1 MKVIN
6 INLTKAPNLYKMK
19 KIVKNIF
26 YLKRRKMKKRML
38 LHSCC
43 APCTSGVLWQ
53 LDDYDITLYFYNPNI
68 DTLDEYNKRLYA
80 LKDFVQK
87 INKENNSQIEII
99 AVPYNH
105 LEFSTKIAGL
115 ENEKEG
121 GERCKICFAIR
132 LDQTAKF
139 AKDNGYDI
147 FATTLT
153 VSPHKNFEIINNIGN
168 QLSSKY
174 DIEYLASNFKKN
186 NGYLISIQN
195 SKKYGIYR
203 QNYCGCNK
211 EL

>member
-1 MKVIN
+1 
-6 INLTKAPNLYKMK
+6 
-19 KIVKNIF
+19 
-26 YLKRRKMKKRML
+26 ML

-53 LDDYDITLYFYNPNI
+53 LEEYDITLYFYNPNI
-68 DTLDEYNKRLYA
+68 DTIEEYNLRLSA
-80 LKDFVQK
+80 LQDYIKK
-87 INKENNSQIEII
+87 INNENNGNIKII
-99 AVPYNH
+99 AEPYNH
-105 LEFSTKIAGL
+105 LEFSEKIVGL

-121 GERCKICFAIR
+121 GDRCNICFALR
-132 LDQTAKF
+132 LDKTAQF

-153 VSPHKNFEIINNIGN
+153 VSPHKNFETINGIGLK
-168 QLSSKY
+168 LSNKY
-174 DIEYLASNFKKN
+174 NIEYLPSNFKKN

-211 EL
+211 NL